1 LARDTPDCLS
11 SDKTSDSSDVK
22 ALVANLIRDSWKE
35 EINVQVIQCR
45 RNAIDEVCQDWIEDA
60 KAMDVRGLQS

>member
-11 SDKTSDSSDVK
+11 IDKTSDSSDVK
-22 ALVANLIRDSWKE
+22 ALVANLIGDSWKE
-35 EINVQVIQCR
+35 ESNVQMIQCG